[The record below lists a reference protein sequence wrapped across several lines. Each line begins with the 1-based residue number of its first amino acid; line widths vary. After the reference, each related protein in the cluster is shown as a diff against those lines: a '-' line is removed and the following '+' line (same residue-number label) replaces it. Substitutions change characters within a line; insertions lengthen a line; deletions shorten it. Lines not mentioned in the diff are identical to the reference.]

1 MPFDLVVIFVK
12 NVMIGWC
19 LQFFEDNVAAALVII
34 ERNYG
39 MEENDMESIFPFK
52 CRIIK
57 KEYIKIVDLKMVAII
72 CTV

>member
-19 LQFFEDNVAAALVII
+19 LRFFEDNVAAALVII
-34 ERNYG
+34 QHNHD

-57 KEYIKIVDLKMVAII
+57 KEHIKTVDLKMAAII
-72 CTV
+72 CSA